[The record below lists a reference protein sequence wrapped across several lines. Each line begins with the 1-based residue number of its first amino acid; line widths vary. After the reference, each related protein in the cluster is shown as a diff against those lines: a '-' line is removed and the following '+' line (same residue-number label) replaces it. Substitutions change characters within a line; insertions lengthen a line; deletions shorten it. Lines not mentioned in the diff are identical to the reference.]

1 MVRMPIGKYL
11 SASVCLWGAVLM
23 CHSATNNFTGL
34 MVTRFF
40 LGVTEASVA
49 PGFSLLMG
57 MFYKRKEQPF
67 RHGLWFAGNSAANI
81 FGGVLAYA
89 IGQAHTSL
97 APWRLLFL
105 VFGAITVFWS
115 IVMFLILPDSIQSAK
130 FLSQRQKEVAIARVE
145 TNNTGINSHSFNW
158 SQVFEALRDP
168 FTWLIF
174 FWAFSV
180 NLPNGG
186 LTAFGSL
193 VIKGFGYT
201 GLQAL
206 LLQIP
211 GGATQL
217 VAVLIAT
224 YLPSRFKNIRL
235 VTMFCLN
242 LISLVGM
249 VLVYALPATNKGGRL
264 GGYCLCTV
272 FAANIPLALS
282 LISSNV
288 GGFTKKATVNAVL
301 FIAYCAGNIAGPQFY
316 KTEEAPKYTV
326 SPHPPSYT
334 FPRTKINELCRPVL
348 HLPLSALALLLS
360 S

>member
-11 SASVCLWGAVLM
+11 SISVCLWGAVLM
-23 CHSATNNFTGL
+23 CHAATNSFTGL
-34 MVTRFF
+34 MVARFF
-40 LGVTEASVA
+40 LGMTEASVA

-67 RHGLWFAGNSAANI
+67 RHGLWFAGNSAAVL

-89 IGQAHTSL
+89 IGEVGASL

-115 IVMFLILPDSIQSAK
+115 AVMLIILPDSIASAR

-145 TNNTGINSHSFNW
+145 TNNTGAISHKFEF
-158 SQVFEALRDP
+158 SQFFEALRDP

-174 FWAFSV
+174 LYAFAV

-206 LLQIP
+206 LLQMP
-211 GGATQL
+211 SGATQL
-217 VAVLIAT
+217 FAVLIAT
-224 YLPSRFKNIRL
+224 YLPSRFKNIRV
-235 VTMFCLN
+235 VTMFYLN

-249 VLVYALPATNKGGRL
+249 ALVYALPATNKGGRL

-272 FAANIPLALS
+272 FAANIPLVLS
-282 LISSNV
+282 LISSNI
-288 GGFTKKATVNAVL
+288 GGFTKKATVNAIL

-316 KTEEAPKYTV
+316 KTNEAPRYTV
-326 SPHPPSYT
+326 SPHPCLI
-334 FPRTKINELCRPVL
+334 FPHDQSL
-348 HLPLSALALLLS
+348 
-360 S
+360 